1 MKSYS
6 VKEIAELLHTNP
18 ETVRRWI
25 RKGKLDATS
34 GSSRKEGSSVSFA
47 ALQKF
52 LEDSPKYAAAATA
65 SVASPAILASAGALA
80 IIGQVVAAKMASE
93 NSIENASVDT
103 VQICAYID
111 QEAQALKKSIAR
123 KREAVEQLSQ
133 EIERD
138 TQSLEEL
145 KKLLN
150 QINSKEIEESSHTN
164 RSEHEEK

>member
-25 RKGKLDATS
+25 RKGKLDATR

-93 NSIENASVDT
+93 NSIESASVDT

>member
-6 VKEIAELLHTNP
+6 VKEIADLLHTNP

-25 RKGKLDATS
+25 RKGKLDATR
-34 GSSRKEGSSVSFA
+34 GSSRKEGSTVSFA

-65 SVASPAILASAGALA
+65 FVSAGALA
-80 IIGQVVAAKMASE
+80 IIGQVAAAKMASE

-123 KREAVEQLSQ
+123 KREAVEQLNQ

-150 QINSKEIEESSHTN
+150 QIKRKEIEEPSYTN
-164 RSEHEEK
+164 RSKHEEK

>member
-1 MKSYS
+1 M
-6 VKEIAELLHTNP
+6 
-18 ETVRRWI
+18 
-25 RKGKLDATS
+25 
-34 GSSRKEGSSVSFA
+34 
-47 ALQKF
+47 
-52 LEDSPKYAAAATA
+52 
-65 SVASPAILASAGALA
+65 SAGALA
-80 IIGQVVAAKMASE
+80 IIGQVAAAKMASE

-123 KREAVEQLSQ
+123 KREAVEQLNQ

-150 QINSKEIEESSHTN
+150 QIKRKEIEEPSYTN